1 MIGDIDILW
10 VFHNIIINIFFLN
23 ILLYIINIYDYLLIE
38 IYLIFS

>member
-38 IYLIFS
+38 KYLIFS

>member
-1 MIGDIDILW
+1 MNGDIDILW